1 MMNLSMHYDMILRNG
16 RVLDPSRAMDRVMD
30 VAIQGDRIA
39 ALAPKI
45 PATAGVE
52 YEAGGKYICPGLL
65 DLHGHWYE
73 GSCFGIDPNICLN
86 HGVTTAV
93 DAGTTGFINFPE
105 FRRTAITNARIG
117 VLAFIHIGCIGL
129 PTTIV
134 GELENLEYARPV
146 ETAGVIADHRDV
158 ALGVKLREGSMTGD
172 RGVAAFEL
180 ALQACRESG
189 TPLMLH
195 ISKGSPTRE
204 ILPRLRPGDIV
215 THCFQGRGDGIFDPE
230 SGRLLEEVRSAR
242 EQGVIFDVGH
252 GSGSFSWDVARRA
265 FEYSFYPDTISTD
278 LHRFSVARYAI
289 DMPTTISKFLH
300 LGMSLADAILKS
312 TCAPAQ
318 AIGRPE
324 LGTLD
329 PGTVADILVFDIE
342 TGEFDLEDTHLRVQK
357 AERRL
362 RPVLVIKG
370 GKSFTPSAYPARLRR
385 LYPCDEDVF
394 RQVEQTK

>member
-1 MMNLSMHYDMILRNG
+1 MMDESMYYDLILRNG
-16 RVLDPSRAMDRVMD
+16 HVLDPSRAIDRVLD
-30 VAIQGDRIA
+30 VAVQGDRIA
-39 ALAPKI
+39 EVAPDI
-45 PATAGVE
+45 PETAGAE
-52 YEAGGKYICPGLL
+52 YDVRGKYVCPGLI

-73 GSCFGIDPNICLN
+73 GSCFGIDPDLCLN

-105 FRRTAITNARIG
+105 FRRTGMREAR
-117 VLAFIHIGCIGL
+117 VNLLAFVHIGCIGL

-134 GELENLEYARPV
+134 GELQDLRYARPR
-146 ETAGVIADHRDV
+146 ETAAVIAAHRDV
-158 ALGVKLREGSMTGD
+158 ALGVKLREGFMTGGH
-172 RGVAAFEL
+172 GVAAFDL
-180 ALQACRESG
+180 AMEACCESG

-230 SGRLLEEVRSAR
+230 SGRLLAEVQAAR

-265 FEYSFYPDTISTD
+265 FEHTFYPDTISTD
-278 LHRFSVARYAI
+278 LHRFSVGRYAI

-300 LGMSLADAILKS
+300 LGMSLQDAILKS
-312 TCAPAQ
+312 TWAPAQ
-318 AIGRPE
+318 AIGRPG
-324 LGTLD
+324 LGSLD
-329 PGTVADILVFDIE
+329 PGTEADILVFE
-342 TGEFDLEDTHLRVQK
+342 LESGQFAMEDTHLKVEK

-362 RPVLVIKG
+362 RPTLVIKG
-370 GKSFTPSAYPARLRR
+370 GQSFTPGSYAGRLRP
-385 LYPCDEDVF
+385 LYACDEDVM
-394 RQVEQTK
+394 RQVEQTR

>member
-1 MMNLSMHYDMILRNG
+1 MMNQSMHYDMILRNG
-16 RVLDPSRAMDRVMD
+16 RVLDPSRAIDRFMD
-30 VAIQGDRIA
+30 VAIQGGRIA
-39 ALAPKI
+39 ALEPDI
-45 PATAGVE
+45 PASATVE
-52 YEAGGKYICPGLL
+52 YDTSGKYVSPGLI

-73 GSCFGIDPNICLN
+73 GSCFGIDPDICLN

-105 FRRTAITNARIG
+105 FRRTTIASARTG
-117 VLAFIHIGCIGL
+117 VLAFVHIGCMGL

-134 GELENLEYARPV
+134 GELENLQYARPV
-146 ETAGVIADHRDV
+146 ETACVIADHRDV
-158 ALGVKLREGSMTGD
+158 ALGVKLREGFMTGD
-172 RGVAAFEL
+172 HGVAAFDL
-180 ALQACRESG
+180 ALEACRESR

-215 THCFQGRGDGIFDPE
+215 THCFQGRGDGIFDPD
-230 SGRLLEEVRSAR
+230 SGRLLEEVKWAR
-242 EQGVIFDVGH
+242 EEGVIFDVGH

-278 LHRFSVARYAI
+278 LHRFSVGRFAI

-300 LGMSLADAILKS
+300 LGMTLPDAILKS
-312 TCAPAQ
+312 TWRAAQ
-318 AIGRPE
+318 AIGRPD

-329 PGTVADILVFDIE
+329 PGTVADILVFEIE
-342 TGEFDLEDTHLRVQK
+342 SGEFELEDTHLRVEK

-362 RPVLVIKG
+362 RPTLVIKAG
-370 GKSFTPSAYPARLRR
+370 QSFTPGAYPARLRR
-385 LYPCDEDVF
+385 LYPCDEDVL
-394 RQVEQTK
+394 RQVERTK